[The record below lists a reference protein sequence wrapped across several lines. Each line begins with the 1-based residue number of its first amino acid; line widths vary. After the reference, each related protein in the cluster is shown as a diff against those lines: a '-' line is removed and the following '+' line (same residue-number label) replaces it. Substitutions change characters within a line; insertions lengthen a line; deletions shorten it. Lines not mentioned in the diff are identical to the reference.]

1 MLASSWCSVLC
12 MCIGLVMYRS
22 RHVSMWLRLR
32 AFLCAA
38 VARRLCRGVIAARSA
53 PTWRRPGSCLPCNQ
67 KDKVTLSVLA
77 RAQQNGG
84 VSTPVGC
91 WRPSSRTRTAD
102 SQLMPWVQHMSC
114 RTARGPMHPRCWDG
128 TRKRSAGGSWTIQVG
143 HVWLSHISSSLLC
156 RPAHVQEREPGG
168 FAPVLRRALGFRV

>member
-77 RAQQNGG
+77 RAQQN
-84 VSTPVGC
+84 
-91 WRPSSRTRTAD
+91 RTAD

-143 HVWLSHISSSLLC
+143 HVWLSHISSSLLR

>member
-53 PTWRRPGSCLPCNQ
+53 PTW
-67 KDKVTLSVLA
+67 
-77 RAQQNGG
+77 AQQNGG

-168 FAPVLRRALGFRV
+168 FAPVGRALGFRV